1 MVISALNQQLD
12 RLQYTSTLA
21 PDQGAITVDTIYPA
35 SEKHISKHTSQKFLM
50 VSRLHSCIKSKE
62 VALCANYGKVCTCI
76 THFSTGSFATRIK
89 FQAIP

>member
-1 MVISALNQQLD
+1 MNQQLD

-50 VSRLHSCIKSKE
+50 VSRLH
-62 VALCANYGKVCTCI
+62 L
-76 THFSTGSFATRIK
+76 
-89 FQAIP
+89 